1 MLLTIYENG
10 ENTTSFQTIFRDN
23 VILPK
28 FATLRLKNAFIGLN
42 EVVNVATI
50 QTFKFLC
57 NDKTATPKDVVLPI
71 GLYTLNDLAKTIT
84 TLGQASA
91 DTNFPNITFINW
103 LVVII

>member
-50 QTFKFLC
+50 QTFKFFNILRVSYSTYVFYC
-57 NDKTATPKDVVLPI
+57 STC
-71 GLYTLNDLAKTIT
+71 YTILAIFTI
-84 TLGQASA
+84 
-91 DTNFPNITFINW
+91 
-103 LVVII
+103 IIQR